1 MRLSLASQYL
11 LVLLSVLSLTNPSS
25 TTTTDPSV
33 NTTTTTAQPWTA
45 PAVFYPF
52 GLAAGDTEHVE
63 TGGESYYSVGLS
75 TPFKFFGRTYNQIYV
90 NYNGLL
96 TFNVP
101 STSGPYSPTRGAEDF
116 IAALWNDFDDYFNG
130 VFSYQQYTN
139 GSVLTR
145 ATQDINQYFSQV
157 NINAAWVFVVTWR
170 YALQPNPAILFQVVL
185 ISGSGQSYFLMN
197 YGDCAVLYGQLEAGY
212 DTINSTS
219 YFVIP
224 DSTNG
229 NYQNLKNTSNV
240 NVPGRWAFNAWAAPA
255 IFYLFGSAAGDTEYS
270 LTSDEGYV
278 PVSFSIPY
286 TFFDNTY
293 NSLYVHFNGLLTFNQ
308 PEPASGPNYNPT
320 RGAEDFIAALWNDF
334 DDDYSGV
341 FSYQQYTNGS
351 VLTRATQ
358 DINQYF
364 SQVNINAAWVFV
376 VTWRY
381 ALQPDPAILF
391 QVVLISGSGQSYFLM
406 NYGDCAVLYGQLE
419 AGYDTI
425 NSISHFVIPDST
437 NGNYQNLKNTT
448 NVNVPGRWA
457 FNAWAAPAIFYLFG
471 SAAGDTEYS
480 LTSDE
485 GYVPVSFS
493 IPYTFFGHTYNS
505 LYVHF
510 NGLLTFNQPEPASG
524 PNYNPTRGAEDF
536 IAALWSDLDDYYSC
550 FFSYQQYTNGSVL
563 TRATH
568 DINQYFPQ
576 MNFTASWV
584 FVVTW
589 KYGPQQNPAI
599 LFQVVLISG
608 GNLSFFLMNYGDL
621 AVIYEQTEAGYDT
634 INSIYHFVIPDST
647 NGNYQNLK
655 NTTNVNVPGRWAF
668 IAGNGSVTT
677 TTTTTVST
685 TTTAQPWTA
694 PAIFYPFG
702 VAARDAERLI
712 SGDEAYE
719 SVALSTPYTFFGR
732 TYNSLYVHYN
742 GLITFNQPQPASG
755 PYYYVTR
762 GAEDF
767 IAPLWSDLDDMG
779 WMGKYWYQQYT
790 SGSVLTRATQDINR
804 YFPQMNFN
812 ASWVFVATWD
822 FVATSDVNSFIHHS
836 AQAITFQGVLISGG
850 NLSFFLIHYGDCAII
865 YDQVEAGYDTINS
878 IHHFVI
884 PGSNV
889 GYSIPNLKNTSNV
902 NVPGRWAFM
911 GGSENVVGLQMRL
924 QSFSDLTKKE
934 DIETVLQQIKQ
945 ELVNHGESS
954 NFELKLRKFKK
965 TQS

>member
-425 NSISHFVIPDST
+425 NSTSYFVIPDST